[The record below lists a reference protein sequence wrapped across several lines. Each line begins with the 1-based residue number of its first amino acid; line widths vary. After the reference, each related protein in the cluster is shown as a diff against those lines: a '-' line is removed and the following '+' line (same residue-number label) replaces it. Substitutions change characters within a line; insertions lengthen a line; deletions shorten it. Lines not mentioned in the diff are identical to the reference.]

1 MSQPYKLTLIDNYGN
16 SRIPV
21 YKGNIQHSDKLLE
34 VFYAVKP
41 IDSNEVY
48 YLEYR
53 VDAKMRGLKQYD
65 VLFTTAYLELYSHKA
80 IKIMQEICPDQIQVF
95 DTVIECKDGVV
106 DTYKAIN
113 ILNAIDVSDPEK
125 SKYKYFEDGHPF
137 GYERGGCVIKKEPM
151 EPIHIARDKRSSA
164 TILISATLKEA
175 FEKAKIK
182 GCDYWAGD

>member
-1 MSQPYKLTLIDNYGN
+1 MNQPYKITVIDNYGN

-21 YKGNIQHSDKLLE
+21 YKGDRTNSKKIIMDFLD
-34 VFYAVKP
+34 VKTLS
-41 IDSNEVY
+41 IKENY
-48 YLEYR
+48 YLEYK
-53 VDAKMRGLKQYD
+53 VDATMKGLKQYD
-65 VLFTTAYLELYSHKA
+65 VLFTTAYLHLFSSKSISILHEV
-80 IKIMQEICPDQIQVF
+80 CPDQIQAF

-137 GYERGGCVIKKEPM
+137 GYERGGFVIKKEPI

-182 GCDYWAGD
+182 GCQYWAGD